1 MPSELSFPPPMKIP
15 LRPALLAALF
25 VAVALRAAPVE
36 SRLTAATVYLDRA
49 VVTRTATAE
58 VAPGV
63 RELTFAELPAGLI
76 DSSLQVSGRG
86 TAIATILDVGAR
98 QVFVEITPD
107 TRVKTLEDELNV
119 LVRQRRSF
127 DDRAR
132 LLASQLASYALV
144 ETALLAPPT
153 KDAPR
158 PTLAELT
165 ATLAFLNEQRA
176 KNSADRAVLDDDR
189 AALAPKIDAAEARL
203 NELRGT
209 APGRATKTVTVRVA
223 TTVAGRLDLT
233 LSYAVPGAG
242 WTPAYDARVSTAD
255 RKVEL
260 GYFGV
265 VRQSTGEDWRD
276 IALTLSTA
284 RPSLG
289 GGPAPL
295 TPWTLD
301 VFNPRVAI
309 AYDKRRERS
318 IGMLEMA
325 EMKSAIGVQAGAIAD
340 AAPERD
346 ANFALATVETAAT
359 SATFRI
365 AAPTTLA
372 GDNAPQR
379 VAITTA
385 RLAATPE
392 YLAIPKRLPA
402 AFLTTKV
409 VNTSEFPF
417 LAGALN
423 VFLDGT
429 FVAASS
435 LRAVQPGEKFDL
447 ALGVDEGLALKRK
460 LVNRF
465 AEDTGLTNGGR
476 RVTYE
481 FLLTVQNN
489 KPTAE
494 RVVLQDQLPVSRNEK
509 IVVKHLSPDPKDL
522 KPDNEGILKWTLDL
536 KPGEKREITLKFS
549 VDHPA
554 EVNVAGL
561 E

>member
-1 MPSELSFPPPMKIP
+1 MKNP
-15 LRPALLAALF
+15 LRPALLVALCLT
-25 VAVALRAAPVE
+25 AALRAAPVE

-49 VVTRTATAE
+49 VITRTATAE

-63 RELTFAELPAGLI
+63 RELTFADLPAGLV

-86 TAIATILDVGAR
+86 TATATILDVGAR
-98 QVFVEITPD
+98 QVFVESTPD
-107 TRVKTLEDELNV
+107 TRLKTLEDELNA
-119 LVRQRRSF
+119 LLRQRRAL
-127 DDRAR
+127 DDRTK
-132 LLASQLASYALV
+132 LLASQLASYALA

-165 ATLAFLNEQRA
+165 ATLAYLNEQRA

-189 AALAPKIDAAEARL
+189 AALAPKIAAAEARL

-223 TTVAGRLDLT
+223 TSVAGRLDLI
-233 LSYAVPGAG
+233 LSYAVPGAS
-242 WTPAYDARVSTAD
+242 WTPAYDARVSAVD

-276 IALTLSTA
+276 VALTLSTA

-301 VFNPRVAI
+301 VFNPRLPVG
-309 AYDKRRERS
+309 YDKRRERS
-318 IGMLEMA
+318 LGMLEMA
-325 EMKSAIGVQAGAIAD
+325 EMKSAIGVQAAAMAD
-340 AAPERD
+340 AAPEQA

-365 AAPTTLA
+365 AAPTTVA
-372 GDNAPQR
+372 GDNASQR

-385 RLAATPE
+385 SLAATPE

-447 ALGVDEGLALKRK
+447 ALGVDEGIALKRK

-465 AEDTGLTNGGR
+465 AEDTGLTNNGR

-494 RVVLQDQLPVSRNEK
+494 RVVLQDQLPISRNEK

-549 VDHPA
+549 VDHSA
-554 EVNVAGL
+554 DVNVAGL

>member
-1 MPSELSFPPPMKIP
+1 MKTLP
-15 LRPALLAALF
+15 HLVALAALVF
-25 VAVALRAAPVE
+25 SPAALRAAAVD

-58 VAPGV
+58 LTAGV
-63 RELTFAELPAGLI
+63 HELTFTALPANLV
-76 DSSLQVSGRG
+76 DQSLQVSGRG
-86 TAIATILDVGAR
+86 TATAAILDVSAR
-98 QVFVEITPD
+98 HVFVEVTPD
-107 TRVKTLEDELNV
+107 ARIKTLEDELNA
-119 LVRQRRSF
+119 LLKQRRGL
-127 DDRAR
+127 DDRAK
-132 LLASQLASYALV
+132 LLESQLASYVHVEAALI
-144 ETALLAPPT
+144 APPT

-165 ATLAFLNEQRA
+165 STLAFLTEQRT
-176 KNSADRAVLDDDR
+176 KTTADQAALDEARD
-189 AALAPKIDAAEARL
+189 ALAPKITAAEARL
-203 NELRGT
+203 NELRGS
-209 APGRATKTVTVRVA
+209 AQGRATKTVTVRVN

-233 LSYAVPGAG
+233 LSYIVPGAS
-242 WTPAYDARVSTAD
+242 WTPAYDARVATAD
-255 RKVEL
+255 RAVEL
-260 GYFGV
+260 SYFGV
-265 VRQSTGEDWRD
+265 VRQNTGEDWRD
-276 IALTLSTA
+276 VALTLSTA

-301 VFNPRVAI
+301 VFTPRLPVA
-309 AYDKRRERS
+309 YEKRREGAAPWS
-318 IGMLEMA
+318 ANSTMLGETVML
-325 EMKSAIGVQAGAIAD
+325 KSFGVAAA
-340 AAPERD
+340 AAPEQD
-346 ANFALATVETAAT
+346 ATFSTATVETAAT

-365 AAPTTLA
+365 AAPTTVA
-372 GDNAPQR
+372 SDNAPQK
-379 VAITTA
+379 VAITTTK
-385 RLAATPE
+385 LAATPE

-409 VNTSEFPF
+409 TNTSDFPF

-429 FVAASS
+429 FVAASQ

-447 ALGVDEGLALKRK
+447 ALGVDEGIALQRK

-481 FLLTVQNN
+481 FLLSVQNN
-489 KPTAE
+489 KKTAE
-494 RVVLQDQLPVSRNEK
+494 RVVLHDQLPLSRNEK
-509 IVVKHLSPDPKDL
+509 IVVKLLAPDTKDL
-522 KPDNEGILKWTLDL
+522 KPDNEGTLKWTLDL

-554 EVNVAGL
+554 EVNVTGL
-561 E
+561 Q

>member
-1 MPSELSFPPPMKIP
+1 
-15 LRPALLAALF
+15 
-25 VAVALRAAPVE
+25 
-36 SRLTAATVYLDRA
+36 
-49 VVTRTATAE
+49 
-58 VAPGV
+58 
-63 RELTFAELPAGLI
+63 
-76 DSSLQVSGRG
+76 
-86 TAIATILDVGAR
+86 
-98 QVFVEITPD
+98 
-107 TRVKTLEDELNV
+107 
-119 LVRQRRSF
+119 
-127 DDRAR
+127 
-132 LLASQLASYALV
+132 
-144 ETALLAPPT
+144 
-153 KDAPR
+153 
-158 PTLAELT
+158 
-165 ATLAFLNEQRA
+165 
-176 KNSADRAVLDDDR
+176 
-189 AALAPKIDAAEARL
+189 
-203 NELRGT
+203 
-209 APGRATKTVTVRVA
+209 VRVA
-223 TTVAGRLDLT
+223 TSVAGRLDLT
-233 LSYAVPGAG
+233 LSYTVPGAG

-301 VFNPRVAI
+301 VFNPRLRAAI
-309 AYDKRRERS
+309 AEGLESAQSASPMRRQT
-318 IGMLEMA
+318 LEGKA
-325 EMKSAIGVQAGAIAD
+325 VAD
-340 AAPERD
+340 AAQEPEQA

-359 SATFRI
+359 SAAFRI
-365 AAPTTLA
+365 AAPTTIA
-372 GDNAPQR
+372 SDNASQK

-465 AEDTGLTNGGR
+465 AEDTGLTSGGR

-494 RVVLQDQLPVSRNEK
+494 RVVLRDQLPISRNEK
-509 IVVKHLSPDPKDL
+509 IVVKHLAPDPKDL